1 LCTPAADDEGTL
13 ELLDEVVEKT
23 KTMKLTEQ
31 AVTSSAASQE
41 RPLADAVNSSVDV
54 GAAAASVANKE
65 DAAGRLHQI
74 YHEESAKSKVPV
86 PASLVVAQTTRKKL
100 LVLDLNGLLA
110 DINQDFHNAH
120 LSHARCRGK
129 LGKLALGCLGLLS
142 SSSCPSQFASCKFVP
157 PMAYAMLYII
167 HLTQIANFK
176 VICSVYDLYLVLRTP
191 VFKRPFCDDFLKFFF
206 HNFELGVWSSRLRCK
221 LNLFFLPIAYC
232 CNLMIC

>member
-13 ELLDEVVEKT
+13 ELLDEVAEKT

-74 YHEESAKSKVPV
+74 CHEESAKSKVPVPV
-86 PASLVVAQTTRKKL
+86 PASLVVAQTTRKKKL

-120 LSHARCRGK
+120 LSHGRCRGK
-129 LGKLALGCLGLLS
+129 LGKLALGCLGIHLP
-142 SSSCPSQFASCKFVP
+142 SCPS
-157 PMAYAMLYII
+157 
-167 HLTQIANFK
+167 
-176 VICSVYDLYLVLRTP
+176 
-191 VFKRPFCDDFLKFFF
+191 
-206 HNFELGVWSSRLRCK
+206 
-221 LNLFFLPIAYC
+221 
-232 CNLMIC
+232 